1 MKSLRMFALFALL
14 LVAVGSSLGQLPA
27 SQGVK
32 ADVPF
37 AFSAGDQMFP
47 AGEYT
52 VINAGSSGV
61 LTIRQTGG
69 SGKMTVS
76 HAAARSGPAD
86 KTKLVFHRY
95 GYRYMLS
102 QIWVAGNSQGVQL
115 PRTKL
120 EKELAARSR
129 YESSEVIARK

>member
-37 AFSAGDQMFP
+37 AFSAGNNMFP

-52 VINAGSSGV
+52 VMNSGALGV
-61 LTIRQTGG
+61 LSIKKTGG
-69 SGKMTVS
+69 GSKFTVGN
-76 HAAARSGPAD
+76 AAARSGPSD

-95 GYRYMLS
+95 GDRYMLS
-102 QIWVAGNSQGVQL
+102 QIWVEGESRGIEL
-115 PRTKL
+115 PKTKL
-120 EKELAARSR
+120 EKELATRAR
-129 YESSEVIARK
+129 YDSSEVIARK